1 MGIPTSGIDASLNV
15 VGKGPSGTPF
25 SFAIDRQ
32 PLSGVYGKSVKV
44 PSGFEGNITLDIFNY
59 DKHVFGNYSSISIV
73 VYAVKPSG
81 DVLLG
86 AEHLMF
92 DSNPRVKGLARR
104 YNVNMSASQ
113 EVQSKNSS
121 TAPYFY
127 FRAGL
132 ADNGT
137 FPRSGNVSGSPGRLI
152 CRFFSPLSSSLSTFV
167 RCSTFGNSP
176 RSPPSYNLG

>member
-1 MGIPTSGIDASLNV
+1 M
-15 VGKGPSGTPF
+15 VGKAPGGTPF
-25 SFAIDRQ
+25 SFAADRQ
-32 PLSGVYGKSVKV
+32 SLSGVYGKNVKV

-92 DSNPRVKGLARR
+92 DSNPRVKSLARK

-113 EVQSKNSS
+113 EVQPKKSS

-127 FRAGL
+127 LRANL

-137 FPRSGNVSGSPGRLI
+137 FSRSGNAAGFPGMLI
-152 CRFFSPLSSSLSTFV
+152 CRFLPPLPSSLSTLV
-167 RCSTFGNSP
+167 RYSTFGNSP
-176 RSPPSYNLG
+176 RSQPGYNLG